1 MLRFLR
7 IRNLAVIEAV
17 EVEFEPGFNVLTGE
31 TGAGKSILVEAVGL
45 LLGARA
51 SADLVRTGEAQA
63 TIEAMFDGPAGRD
76 LIVRREISNQGRSRS
91 FIDGALATASALRD
105 LSARLVELHGQH
117 EHQALLD
124 PLAHLPLLDD
134 YAGAGELATEV
145 AALWTRLRSLRD
157 ELERSRMDEREK
169 SARLDLIGFQLGDI
183 EKGAPKP
190 GEDEELVAAKH
201 VLASAERI
209 QRLCEESYATLYDRD
224 DAVLAGLAG
233 VWKRVGE
240 LATIDP
246 QFAAYVESRDGIKSQ
261 LEDLALF
268 LRSYAYAIDAS
279 PARLQEVED
288 RLAVL
293 ERLKRKY
300 GPTLQD
306 VIERRS
312 VLARERDLLT
322 GVGEHAED
330 LVKAV
335 ETATVEY
342 LSKAREL
349 SQRRRTAAAHFARDI
364 EGLLD
369 ELAMAR
375 TRFEVRFN
383 GGELPESEWSERGID
398 RAEFFVSPNP
408 GEELRPLARIVS
420 GGELSRVMLALK
432 TLANTKPG
440 SMLDSN
446 PAAPKTLIFDE
457 VDAGIGGRV
466 ADVVGSRLRDLG
478 TRFQVLCITH
488 LPQIAARGDA
498 QFLIEKSIRGSRTVT
513 RIDRLDR
520 EGRIGEVARMIGGAT
535 ITEQTRTSARELL
548 DAGRGACLDEAR
560 SAESEACLDEA
571 RSAKSG
577 ERRKAKAKVHG

>member
-17 EVEFEPGFNVLTGE
+17 EVEFESGFNVLTGE

-51 SADLVRTGEAQA
+51 SADLVRTGEAHA
-63 TIEAMFDGPAGRD
+63 TIEAIFDDPAGREV
-76 LIVRREISNQGRSRS
+76 IVRREISNQGRSRS

-134 YAGAGELATEV
+134 YASAGELVTAVAEV
-145 AALWTRLRSLRD
+145 WTQLRSLRD

-169 SARLDLIGFQLGDI
+169 SARLDLIGFQLGEI

-190 GEDEELVAAKH
+190 GEDEELATTKQ

-224 DAVLAGLAG
+224 DAVLAGLGG

-246 QFAAYVESRDGIKSQ
+246 QFVPFVEWRDGIKSQ
-261 LEDLALF
+261 LEDLAFF
-268 LRSYAYAIDAS
+268 LRSYADGIDAS

-288 RLAVL
+288 RLALL

-300 GPTLQD
+300 GPRLQD
-306 VIERRS
+306 VIERRN
-312 VLARERDLLT
+312 VLARECDLLT
-322 GVGEHAED
+322 GVGERADD
-330 LVKAV
+330 LLKTL
-335 ETATVEY
+335 ETTNAEY

-349 SQRRRTAAAHFARDI
+349 SRRRRTAAVHFARDM
-364 EGLLD
+364 ERLLG

-383 GGELPESEWSERGID
+383 DGELPESGWSERGID
-398 RAEFFVSPNP
+398 GAEFFVSPNP

-440 SMLDSN
+440 SIFDSN
-446 PAAPKTLIFDE
+446 PIAPKTLIFDE

-466 ADVVGSRLRDLG
+466 ADVVGSRLQELG
-478 TRFQVLCITH
+478 KRFQVLCITH

-498 QFLIEKSIRGSRTVT
+498 QFLIEKSIRGNRTMT
-513 RIDRLDR
+513 RVERLDL
-520 EGRIGEVARMIGGAT
+520 EGRVEEVARMIGGAT
-535 ITEQTRTSARELL
+535 ITEQTRASARELL
-548 DAGRGACLDEAR
+548 RDPVA
-560 SAESEACLDEA
+560 
-571 RSAKSG
+571 G
-577 ERRKAKAKVHG
+577 ERRKAKAKARG